1 MLKINNKNLNQIF
14 VRAVVSREVSVRIS
28 LMITL

>member
-14 VRAVVSREVSVRIS
+14 VRAVVSRGVSVRIS